1 MKKIILMLVLFMPF
15 KVFGSSYY
23 TDYGFKERTDK
34 YYEESDTLKRKEIK
48 LYHNVK
54 KEITYDY
61 VEDYLCDGEIIKD
74 DYKVERN
81 YYSDYSPEYIPVI
94 NLRESDYKKVRYIFL
109 YDYNMPKDIISMEVF
124 SYGKKIN
131 TRKLDNV
138 YDSFSGKKSY
148 LIIDLMD
155 IYDFKGLS
163 INVIYDGSI
172 ETDYENF
179 TLFFSP
185 VGYTVPFASIYL
197 NNFYVIKGVNNT
209 LIEVISDEDYDRLL
223 NSLKFSFSNREAIS
237 YFYNDVYY
245 YGCRKENVIKSGL
258 YSEVAKDGY
267 ELEFE
272 DYIITYD
279 YYERTKYEVIDVIKS
294 KEDILNLV
302 KGNVEVSNSNIDL
315 SKNGI
320 YEFYVNDRKHNVEVN
335 IDSNNKPNLDVNV
348 GSNNIPN
355 VLVKEPIIEE
365 KIIYKVLNNKNSKDN
380 KNDNKVEVLNNKCVK
395 TKCEVCRECNY
406 KVYKL
411 IIILLCLI
419 NLFLIGKNRYILT
432 KGYK

>member
-1 MKKIILMLVLFMPF
+1 
-15 KVFGSSYY
+15 
-23 TDYGFKERTDK
+23 
-34 YYEESDTLKRKEIK
+34 
-48 LYHNVK
+48 
-54 KEITYDY
+54 
-61 VEDYLCDGEIIKD
+61 
-74 DYKVERN
+74 
-81 YYSDYSPEYIPVI
+81 
-94 NLRESDYKKVRYIFL
+94 
-109 YDYNMPKDIISMEVF
+109 MPKDIISMEVF

-131 TRKLDNV
+131 YKKLDNV

-185 VGYTVPFASIYL
+185 VGYTVPFADIYL
-197 NNFYVIKGVNNT
+197 NNFYVKKGVSNT
-209 LIEVISDEDYDRLL
+209 LIEVISDEEYDRLL

-245 YGCRKENVIKSGL
+245 YGCRRENVIKSGL

-267 ELEFE
+267 ELELE

-320 YEFYVNDRKHNVEVN
+320 YEFYVNDKKHNVEVN

-365 KIIYKVLNNKNSKDN
+365 KIIYKVLNNKSSKEN
-380 KNDNKVEVLNNKCVK
+380 KNDNKVEVLNNKCEK

>member
-1 MKKIILMLVLFMPF
+1 M
-15 KVFGSSYY
+15 
-23 TDYGFKERTDK
+23 
-34 YYEESDTLKRKEIK
+34 
-48 LYHNVK
+48 
-54 KEITYDY
+54 
-61 VEDYLCDGEIIKD
+61 
-74 DYKVERN
+74 
-81 YYSDYSPEYIPVI
+81 
-94 NLRESDYKKVRYIFL
+94 
-109 YDYNMPKDIISMEVF
+109 
-124 SYGKKIN
+124 
-131 TRKLDNV
+131 
-138 YDSFSGKKSY
+138 
-148 LIIDLMD
+148 
-155 IYDFKGLS
+155 
-163 INVIYDGSI
+163 
-172 ETDYENF
+172 
-179 TLFFSP
+179 
-185 VGYTVPFASIYL
+185 
-197 NNFYVIKGVNNT
+197 NNFYVKKGVSNT

-223 NSLKFSFSNREAIS
+223 NSLTFPFSNRKAIS

-245 YGCRKENVIKSGL
+245 YGCRRENVIKSGL

-267 ELEFE
+267 ELELE

-335 IDSNNKPNLDVNV
+335 IDSNNKPNLDVNF

-355 VLVKEPIIEE
+355 VLVKKPIIEE
-365 KIIYKVLNNKNSKDN
+365 KIIYKVLNNKNSKEN
-380 KNDNKVEVLNNKCVK
+380 KNDNKVEVLNNKCEK

-411 IIILLCLI
+411 IILLLCLI

>member
-1 MKKIILMLVLFMPF
+1 M
-15 KVFGSSYY
+15 
-23 TDYGFKERTDK
+23 
-34 YYEESDTLKRKEIK
+34 
-48 LYHNVK
+48 
-54 KEITYDY
+54 
-61 VEDYLCDGEIIKD
+61 
-74 DYKVERN
+74 
-81 YYSDYSPEYIPVI
+81 
-94 NLRESDYKKVRYIFL
+94 
-109 YDYNMPKDIISMEVF
+109 
-124 SYGKKIN
+124 
-131 TRKLDNV
+131 
-138 YDSFSGKKSY
+138 
-148 LIIDLMD
+148 
-155 IYDFKGLS
+155 
-163 INVIYDGSI
+163 
-172 ETDYENF
+172 
-179 TLFFSP
+179 
-185 VGYTVPFASIYL
+185 
-197 NNFYVIKGVNNT
+197 
-209 LIEVISDEDYDRLL
+209 
-223 NSLKFSFSNREAIS
+223 
-237 YFYNDVYY
+237 
-245 YGCRKENVIKSGL
+245 
-258 YSEVAKDGY
+258 AKDGY

-365 KIIYKVLNNKNSKDN
+365 KIIYKVLNNKNSKEN
-380 KNDNKVEVLNNKCVK
+380 KNDNKVEVLNNKCEK